1 MIDKTLTCRD
11 CGSAFLFT
19 VGEQEFYASKGF
31 THEPTRCRD
40 CRSKRR
46 GADGGYGGGGT
57 YSTGYS
63 GSSSYSTSGSRREM
77 FSATCSN
84 CGKEAR
90 VPFQPRSDKPVYCS
104 DCFESH
110 RSAPGAGQRGGRT
123 NGGSRW

>member
-1 MIDKTLTCRD
+1 MMDKTLTCRD

-31 THEPTRCRD
+31 VHEPTRCRE

-46 GADGGYGGGGT
+46 ANAEGVYSGGGAYSTST
-57 YSTGYS
+57 YSTASPSITG
-63 GSSSYSTSGSRREM
+63 GRREL
-77 FSATCSN
+77 FSATCSA

-104 DCFESH
+104 DCFETR
-110 RSAPGAGQRGGRT
+110 RSAPSSVRGGQR
-123 NGGSRW
+123 NRW